1 MSTIMIILLI
11 IQILLKTILKLY
23 QKSNNSITKQEHK
36 LIHPAND
43 SNTIKD
49 N

>member
-1 MSTIMIILLI
+1 MSINKILLLI
-11 IQILLKTILKLY
+11 KQILLRTILKLY